1 MTRLLAALSLLAI
14 PCISFAQS
22 AVTLVPQ
29 EAFVGDRVELRFR
42 ADGLNIAKPIRLAAD
57 DIPPSPDAD
66 IESIALEPIS
76 GGASVS
82 IVFVPWKPGDLSLP
96 PFRASGARVVPPSCR
111 VASIVEKTGARSLAP
126 PRGPL
131 LVPGTTYGL
140 YAAIL
145 GALVAF
151 SFALFVW
158 LRVRPWL
165 GRSSRSARSGR
176 RTRLALRRL
185 RRLERV
191 AGRTQATRWRREFVL
206 ALRAYLADLLDAQ
219 IAARTN
225 AEVAD
230 LLPAEGPR
238 ASVADLL
245 ARSDR
250 VRYGY
255 EPSIGDE
262 ASDARLALE
271 LVGALEAAEA
281 NDAEL

>member
-42 ADGLNIAKPIRLAAD
+42 ADGLDVTEPIRLATD
-57 DIPPSPDAD
+57 DLPISPDAD
-66 IESIALEPIS
+66 IESIAIEPVP

-96 PFRASGARVVPPSCR
+96 PFRVAGTRVVPPSCR
-111 VASIVEKTGARSLAP
+111 VASIVEKTGARALAP

-145 GALVAF
+145 GVLVAF

-165 GRSSRSARSGR
+165 GKSSRSARSGR
-176 RTRLALRRL
+176 RVRLALRRF

-191 AGRTQATRWRREFVL
+191 AGRTQATRWRKDFVL

-225 AEVAD
+225 AEVAA
-230 LLPAEGPR
+230 LLPAEELGS
-238 ASVADLL
+238 SVADLL

-255 EPSIGDE
+255 EPSANDE
-262 ASDARLALE
+262 ASDARIAQE